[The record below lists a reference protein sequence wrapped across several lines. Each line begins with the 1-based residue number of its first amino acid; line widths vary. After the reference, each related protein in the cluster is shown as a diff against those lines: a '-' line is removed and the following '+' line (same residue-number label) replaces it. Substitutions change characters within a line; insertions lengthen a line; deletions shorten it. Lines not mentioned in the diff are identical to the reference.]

1 MHVLSFS
8 FQSSSSSALKTCHNI
23 AHRLPNLSRLAKVVV
38 DFFATWCGPC
48 QVISPKFEGFSN
60 EKDYSNV
67 IFVKIDVDEIPV
79 RLWPFMHCFTYYA
92 FGTLT
97 NPPHTFLHAQDV
109 SEAMNIRAMPT
120 FLAFRNGQ
128 RLGEVVGANV
138 AKLQD
143 LIKSNL

>member
-1 MHVLSFS
+1 MASLATARAGWLAARSNAVIGYDKSFT
-8 FQSSSSSALKTCHNI
+8 FPKPTTKQLNMPLQ
-23 AHRLPNLSRLAKVVV
+23 RPVNLDEFNELINGDKLVVV

-60 EKDYSNV
+60 EEDYSNV
-67 IFVKIDVDEIPV
+67 IFVKIDVDEV
-79 RLWPFMHCFTYYA
+79 
-92 FGTLT
+92 
-97 NPPHTFLHAQDV
+97 QDV